1 MKNLLNIIMVALV
14 ITTFNACAQKDS
26 TTVIVKEYESC
37 CGLDPVVV
45 TINKSTLYIPNVFT
59 PNGDGVNDRFIPVTN
74 QGIFSIADYY
84 LTDTAG
90 VTLYNRTVL
99 NLIDG
104 FEDNAWN
111 GIDNNGKPYKGSFN
125 YYFTV
130 VTKAGEAKFVKGKAC
145 SIVCGP
151 DASVFKTK
159 DGCYYSTQA
168 TKDGTLDKTIPNKE
182 SDCFK

>member
-1 MKNLLNIIMVALV
+1 MKNLFNFLLWALAVTSIIS
-14 ITTFNACAQKDS
+14 CAKKDS
-26 TTVIVKEYESC
+26 TAVIVKEYESC

-45 TINKSTLYIPNVFT
+45 TINKTTLYIPNVFT

-74 QGIFSIADYY
+74 QGIFGIADYY

-90 VTLYNRTVL
+90 VILYNRTVL
-99 NLIDG
+99 NLIDS
-104 FEDNAWN
+104 FEENAWN
-111 GIDNNGKPYKGSFN
+111 GLDKNGKPYKGQFD
-125 YYFTV
+125 YYLTV

-151 DASVFKTK
+151 DATVFRTK
-159 DGCYYSTQA
+159 EGCYYATQA
-168 TKDGTLDKTIPNKE
+168 SKEGLLDKTLPTKE